1 MSVLRF
7 SNVDVI
13 FGPDPSIAMEML
25 DKGSNRDEIFKK
37 TRNIVAVHD
46 ATLSVREGEICVLM
60 GLSGSGKSSLLRCV
74 NGLNTVSRGQVLIRH
89 DGQETDVTACD
100 RAVLHDLR

>member
-7 SNVDVI
+7 SHVDVI
-13 FGPDPSIAMEML
+13 FGPDPSLAIEML
-25 DKGSNRDEIFKK
+25 DKGSTRDDIFSQ

-60 GLSGSGKSSLLRCV
+60 GLSGSGKSSPS
-74 NGLNTVSRGQVLIRH
+74 TPE
-89 DGQETDVTACD
+89 DGSK
-100 RAVLHDLR
+100 R